1 MNIDIELNN
10 YISLLSFDEKKLLL
24 SLIKNFTT
32 TGKNSSISKTI
43 LEYNLE
49 LEEAVQLIKNGEYI
63 EHADVLKESK
73 EW

>member
-24 SLIKNFTT
+24 NLIKSFTT
-32 TGKNSSISKTI
+32 VDKNSSISKAI
-43 LEYNLE
+43 VEYNLE
-49 LEEAVQLIKNGEYI
+49 LEEAVQRIKNGEYI
-63 EHADVLKESK
+63 EHDDVLKESE